1 MPSIGAITAPAFEG
15 SFRMNTAVTS
25 LPLKPAA
32 PAGAG
37 PRRWFG
43 QVGASIWNALEATGR
58 ARAQRHLLEFAD
70 QCEALQPELAKELRA
85 ASRQGP
91 LA

>member
-1 MPSIGAITAPAFEG
+1 
-15 SFRMNTAVTS
+15 MNTAVTS

-32 PAGAG
+32 PAAAALA
-37 PRRWFG
+37 RWFG
-43 QVGASIWNALEATGR
+43 RVGAGIWRALEVSGQ
-58 ARAQRHLLEFAD
+58 ARAQRHLLDFAD

>member
-1 MPSIGAITAPAFEG
+1 
-15 SFRMNTAVTS
+15 MNTAVS
-25 LPLKPAA
+25 SPLPSRAA
-32 PAGAG
+32 QAVKQAGTVQRPYWLARLG
-37 PRRWFG
+37 SSVW
-43 QVGASIWNALEATGR
+43 QALEASGR

-91 LA
+91 FA

>member
-1 MPSIGAITAPAFEG
+1 
-15 SFRMNTAVTS
+15 MNTAVTS
-25 LPLKPAA
+25 LPITSAA
-32 PAGAG
+32 ADTASTGAGLRRQFKQAGA
-37 PRRWFG
+37 
-43 QVGASIWNALEATGR
+43 AIWRALEAAGR
-58 ARAQRHLLEFAD
+58 ARAQRHLLAFAD

>member
-1 MPSIGAITAPAFEG
+1 
-15 SFRMNTAVTS
+15 MNTAVTS
-25 LPLKPAA
+25 LPMSSATPAA
-32 PAGAG
+32 APTGASLRRQFKQAGA
-37 PRRWFG
+37 
-43 QVGASIWNALEATGR
+43 AIWSALEAVGQ

-91 LA
+91 MA

>member
-1 MPSIGAITAPAFEG
+1 
-15 SFRMNTAVTS
+15 MNTAVTS
-25 LPLKPAA
+25 LPPEPAA
-32 PAGAG
+32 QASARVAGLF
-37 PRRWFG
+37 RRIGTGIWF
-43 QVGASIWNALEATGR
+43 ALEASGR
-58 ARAQRHLLEFAD
+58 VRAQRHLLDFAD